1 MVKHH
6 KRKALLLME
15 IKYRWIT
22 YYQRKINKM
31 LAYGFSLNN
40 PQLVSTYCKYENHI
54 YEILEMKEKFQKE
67 TGEKVVFYQSFELA
81 EKETGVMDVYLEQL
95 KVFFSFNVSNHN

>member
-6 KRKALLLME
+6 KMKALLLME

-31 LAYGFSLNN
+31 LAYGCSLNN
-40 PQLVSTYCKYENHI
+40 PQLVSTYCKYEKHI
-54 YEILEMKEKFQKE
+54 YKIFEMKEKFQNE
-67 TGEKVVFYQSFELA
+67 TGEKVVFYQNFKPA
-81 EKETGVMDVYLEQL
+81 KKKTGVMDVLFGTIKGFL
-95 KVFFSFNVSNHN
+95 SF